1 MKIVIVGAVAGGA
14 TALARLR
21 RLDEYAEIVVF
32 ERGAY
37 PSYANCG
44 LPYYIGGAIKE
55 RDALFV
61 STKESIENRYNVDLR
76 TNTSVVKIDREGK
89 KVLAK
94 NLITGEE
101 YEESYDKLLLS
112 TGSSPFVPDEKFLE
126 QKGVFKLW
134 TIPDTDEIYSYIAN
148 ENPKRAVVVGGGFIG
163 LEMVENLVE
172 RGIEVHLCDMS
183 NQVMPP
189 LDKDMAKLVENTLV
203 EHGVK
208 LHLSDGLKDIKD
220 NGAKVILN
228 SGAEIE
234 TDMVLLSIGV
244 RANSELAADAGL
256 KLNDKKGITVDEFMA
271 TEDENIF
278 AVGDA
283 IGVKNFVFGYET
295 MVPLAGPA
303 NKQGR
308 SVAENILGLSKKKYL
323 GTMGTSIAKV
333 FDIAAASVGENEKSL
348 NKMGKVYGKDYHYT
362 LIHPNSH
369 AGYYPDPTQMTLKLI
384 FDSEGKILGAQIVGM
399 TGVDKRIDVIATAM
413 HFGGTVK
420 DLTELELA
428 YAPPFSQAKDP
439 VNFAGYTAENILA
452 GLSKPLTYDEMMELK
467 DKEGYELIDVREKD
481 EFDAGTI
488 EGARLLPL
496 STLRDELPNLDKSK
510 EYLIFCAV
518 GRRGYITQRIMEQH
532 GFKTRN
538 LMGGIKTYRDMQ

>member
-21 RLDEYAEIVVF
+21 RLDEYAKIVVF

-101 YEESYDKLLLS
+101 YEESYDRLLLS

-148 ENPKRAVVVGGGFIG
+148 EKPKRAVVVGGGFIG

-172 RGIEVHLCDMS
+172 RGIDVHLCDMS

-208 LHLSDGLKDIKD
+208 LHLNDGLKDIVD
-220 NGAKVILN
+220 SGAKVVLN
-228 SGAEIE
+228 SGAEIK

-256 KLNDKKGITVDEFMA
+256 KLNDKKSITVDEFMA

-333 FDIAAASVGENEKSL
+333 FDIAAASVGESEKSL

-362 LIHPNSH
+362 LLHPNSH
-369 AGYYPDPTQMTLKLI
+369 AGYYPNPTQMTLKLI
-384 FDSEGKILGAQIVGM
+384 FDNEGKILGAQIVGM

-452 GLSKPLTYDEMMELK
+452 GLSKPMTYDEMMELK
-467 DKEGYELIDVREKD
+467 DKDGYELIDVREKD

-518 GRRGYITQRIMEQH
+518 GRRGYISQRIMEQH

>member
-44 LPYYIGGAIKE
+44 LPYYIGGAISD

-94 NLITGEE
+94 DLITGEE

-208 LHLSDGLKDIKD
+208 LHLSDGLKDIAD

-228 SGAEIE
+228 SGTEIE

-256 KLNDKKGITVDEFMA
+256 KLNDRKGITVDEFMA

-308 SVAENILGLSKKKYL
+308 IVAENILGLSKKKYQ

-369 AGYYPDPTQMTLKLI
+369 AGYYPNPTQMALKLI
-384 FDSEGKILGAQIVGM
+384 FDNEGKILGAQIVGM

-452 GLSKPLTYDEMMELK
+452 GLSKPMTYEEFMELK

-481 EFDAGTI
+481 EFDEGTI

-496 STLRDELPNLDKSK
+496 SKLRDELPNLDKSK

>member
-1 MKIVIVGAVAGGA
+1 MKIIIVGAVAGGA

-44 LPYYIGGAIKE
+44 LPYYIGGAISE

-112 TGSSPFVPDEKFLE
+112 TGSSPFIPNVKFLE

-189 LDKDMAKLVENTLV
+189 LDKDMAKLVENTLI

-384 FDSEGKILGAQIVGM
+384 FDNEGKILGAQIVGM

-452 GLSKPLTYDEMMELK
+452 GLSKPMTYDEMMELK

>member
-21 RLDEYAEIVVF
+21 RLDEYAKIVVF
-32 ERGAY
+32 ERGSY

-101 YEESYDKLLLS
+101 YEEFYDKLLLS

-134 TIPDTDEIYSYIAN
+134 TVPDTDEIYSYISN
-148 ENPKRAVVVGGGFIG
+148 ENPKKAVVVGGGFIG

-183 NQVMPP
+183 NQVMHP

-208 LHLSDGLKDIKD
+208 LHLNDGLKDIVD
-220 NGAKVILN
+220 NGAKVVLN

-323 GTMGTSIAKV
+323 GAMGTSIAKV
-333 FDIAAASVGENEKSL
+333 FDVAAASVGENEKSL

-369 AGYYPDPTQMTLKLI
+369 AGYYPNPTQMTIKLI
-384 FDSEGKILGAQIVGM
+384 FDNESKILGAQIVGM

-452 GLSKPLTYDEMMELK
+452 GLSKPMTYDEMMELK
-467 DKEGYELIDVREKD
+467 DKYGYELIDVREKD

-518 GRRGYITQRIMEQH
+518 GRRGYISQRIMEQH

>member
-189 LDKDMAKLVENTLV
+189 LDKDMAKLVENTLI

-384 FDSEGKILGAQIVGM
+384 FDNEGKILGAQIVGM

-452 GLSKPLTYDEMMELK
+452 GLSKPMTYDEMMELK
-467 DKEGYELIDVREKD
+467 DKDGYELIDVREKD

-496 STLRDELPNLDKSK
+496 PTLRDELPNLDKSK

>member
-14 TALARLR
+14 TALTRLR
-21 RLDEYAEIVVF
+21 RLDEYAKIVVF

-189 LDKDMAKLVENTLV
+189 LDKDMAKLVENTLI

-220 NGAKVILN
+220 NGAKVVLN
-228 SGAEIE
+228 SGTEIE

-244 RANSELAADAGL
+244 RANFELAADAGL

-283 IGVKNFVFGYET
+283 VSVKNFVFGYET

-369 AGYYPDPTQMTLKLI
+369 AGYYPDPTQMALKLI
-384 FDSEGKILGAQIVGM
+384 FDNEGKILGAQIVGM
-399 TGVDKRIDVIATAM
+399 TGVDKRIDVTATAM

-452 GLSKPLTYDEMMELK
+452 GLSKPMTYDEMMELK

>member
-189 LDKDMAKLVENTLV
+189 LDKDMAKLVENTLI

-308 SVAENILGLSKKKYL
+308 SVAENVLGLSKKKYL

-369 AGYYPDPTQMTLKLI
+369 AGYYPDPTQMALKLI

-452 GLSKPLTYDEMMELK
+452 GLSKPMTYDEMMELK
-467 DKEGYELIDVREKD
+467 DKDGYELIDVREKD

>member
-76 TNTSVVKIDREGK
+76 TNTSVVKIDREDK

-101 YEESYDKLLLS
+101 CEESYDKLLLS

-134 TIPDTDEIYSYIAN
+134 TVPDTDEIYSYISN

-163 LEMVENLVE
+163 LEMVENLGE

-208 LHLSDGLKDIKD
+208 LHLSDGLKDIVD
-220 NGAKVILN
+220 NGAKVVLN

-283 IGVKNFVFGYET
+283 VSVKNFVFGYET

-308 SVAENILGLSKKKYL
+308 SVAENILGLAKKKYL

-369 AGYYPDPTQMTLKLI
+369 AGYYPNPTQMTLKLI
-384 FDSEGKILGAQIVGM
+384 FDNEGKILGAQIVGM

-467 DKEGYELIDVREKD
+467 DKDDYELIDVREKD

>member
-44 LPYYIGGAIKE
+44 LPYYIGGAINEK
-55 RDALFV
+55 DALFV
-61 STKESIENRYNVDLR
+61 STKESIESRYNVDIR
-76 TNTSVVKIDREGK
+76 TNTSVVKIDRDGK

-101 YEESYDKLLLS
+101 YEEPYDKLLLS

-134 TIPDTDEIYSYIAN
+134 TIPDTDEIYNYIAN
-148 ENPKRAVVVGGGFIG
+148 ENPKKAVVVGGGFIG

-172 RGIEVHLCDMS
+172 RGIDVHLCDMS

-208 LHLSDGLKDIKD
+208 LHLSDGLKDIVN
-220 NGAKVILN
+220 NGAKVVLN
-228 SGAEIE
+228 SGTEIE

-323 GTMGTSIAKV
+323 GTMATSIAKV

-369 AGYYPDPTQMTLKLI
+369 AGYYPDPTQMTIKLI
-384 FDSEGKILGAQIVGM
+384 FDNEGKILGAQIVGM

-439 VNFAGYTAENILA
+439 VNFAGYTAENILT
-452 GLSKPLTYDEMMELK
+452 GLFKPLTYDEMMELK

>member
-76 TNTSVVKIDREGK
+76 TNTSVVKIDREDK

-101 YEESYDKLLLS
+101 CEESYDKLLLS

-148 ENPKRAVVVGGGFIG
+148 EKPKRAVVVGGGFIG

-189 LDKDMAKLVENTLV
+189 LDKDMAKLVENTLI

-384 FDSEGKILGAQIVGM
+384 FDNEGKILGAQIVGM

-439 VNFAGYTAENILA
+439 VNFAGYTAESILA
-452 GLSKPLTYDEMMELK
+452 GLSKPMTYDEMMELK

-488 EGARLLPL
+488 KGARLLPL

>member
-1 MKIVIVGAVAGGA
+1 
-14 TALARLR
+14 
-21 RLDEYAEIVVF
+21 
-32 ERGAY
+32 
-37 PSYANCG
+37 
-44 LPYYIGGAIKE
+44 
-55 RDALFV
+55 
-61 STKESIENRYNVDLR
+61 
-76 TNTSVVKIDREGK
+76 
-89 KVLAK
+89 
-94 NLITGEE
+94 
-101 YEESYDKLLLS
+101 
-112 TGSSPFVPDEKFLE
+112 
-126 QKGVFKLW
+126 
-134 TIPDTDEIYSYIAN
+134 
-148 ENPKRAVVVGGGFIG
+148 
-163 LEMVENLVE
+163 MVENLVE

-189 LDKDMAKLVENTLV
+189 LDKDMAKLVENTLI

-333 FDIAAASVGENEKSL
+333 FDIAEASVGENEKSL
-348 NKMGKVYGKDYHYT
+348 NKLGKVYGKDYHYT

-384 FDSEGKILGAQIVGM
+384 FDNEGKILGAQIVGM

-452 GLSKPLTYDEMMELK
+452 GLSKPMTYDEMMELK
-467 DKEGYELIDVREKD
+467 EKDGYELIDVREKD

-496 STLRDELPNLDKSK
+496 STLRDELPNLDKGK

>member
-44 LPYYIGGAIKE
+44 LPYYIGGAISE

-134 TIPDTDEIYSYIAN
+134 TVPNTDEIYSYIAN
-148 ENPKRAVVVGGGFIG
+148 ENPKKAVVVGGGFIG

-203 EHGVK
+203 EHGAK
-208 LHLSDGLKDIKD
+208 LHLNDGLKDIVD
-220 NGAKVILN
+220 NGAKVVLN

-308 SVAENILGLSKKKYL
+308 SVAENILGLAKKKYL

-369 AGYYPDPTQMTLKLI
+369 AGYYPDPTQMTFKLI
-384 FDSEGKILGAQIVGM
+384 FDNEGKILGAQIVGM

-452 GLSKPLTYDEMMELK
+452 GLSKPMTYDEMMELK
-467 DKEGYELIDVREKD
+467 DKDGYELIDVREKD

>member
-21 RLDEYAEIVVF
+21 RLDEYAKIVVF
-32 ERGAY
+32 ERGSY

-44 LPYYIGGAIKE
+44 LPYYIGGAISE

-134 TIPDTDEIYSYIAN
+134 TVPDTDEIYSYIAN

-172 RGIEVHLCDMS
+172 RGIDVHLCDMS

-189 LDKDMAKLVENTLV
+189 LDKDMAKLVEITLI

-384 FDSEGKILGAQIVGM
+384 FDNEGKILGAQIVGM

-439 VNFAGYTAENILA
+439 VNFSGYTAENILA
-452 GLSKPLTYDEMMELK
+452 GLSKPMTYDEMMELK
-467 DKEGYELIDVREKD
+467 GKEGYELIDVREKD
-481 EFDAGTI
+481 EFDSGTI

-518 GRRGYITQRIMEQH
+518 GRRGYISQRIMEQH

>member
-1 MKIVIVGAVAGGA
+1 MRIVIVGAVAGGA

-44 LPYYIGGAIKE
+44 LPYYIGGAISE

-61 STKESIENRYNVDLR
+61 STKESIESRYNIDLR

-134 TIPDTDEIYSYIAN
+134 TIPDTDEIYNYIAN
-148 ENPKRAVVVGGGFIG
+148 ENPKKAVVVGGGFIG

-172 RGIEVHLCDMS
+172 RGIDVHLCDMS

-208 LHLSDGLKDIKD
+208 LHLSDGLKDIVN
-220 NGAKVILN
+220 NGAKVVLN
-228 SGAEIE
+228 SGTEIE

-348 NKMGKVYGKDYHYT
+348 NKLGKVYGKDYHYT
-362 LIHPNSH
+362 LLHPNSH

-384 FDSEGKILGAQIVGM
+384 FDNEGKILGAQIVGM

-452 GLSKPLTYDEMMELK
+452 GLSKPMTYDEMMELK
-467 DKEGYELIDVREKD
+467 DKDGYELIDVREKD

>member
-189 LDKDMAKLVENTLV
+189 LDKDMAKLVENTLI

-384 FDSEGKILGAQIVGM
+384 FDNEGKILGAQIVGM

-452 GLSKPLTYDEMMELK
+452 GLSKPMTYDEMMELK
-467 DKEGYELIDVREKD
+467 DKDGYELIDVREKD